1 MIRRS
6 IAGLILGPSLL
17 IGSLAW
23 SGFLALRTVFD
34 ADRSRD
40 VAEELLDNDEV
51 RSQLTDNLGSAIE
64 AALPAEVPL
73 SNEQVEQVAAEVL
86 DDPAV
91 EELILT
97 AFSSAHGAFLGEGN
111 VPQTLDLTAA
121 ADALRTAVM
130 RVAPAFESSIPDAP
144 TLRVA
149 LPTDRI
155 PDAGPIRGFLQTA
168 VPIMAVVAIAGGLLA
183 LLATSDR
190 ASVLTKAGIWAL
202 STTIFYLLLGLGV
215 PWLLRQYAPDQ
226 AEVLAALVT
235 ALLRTTLIPSLVLGV
250 FGAGLIAAAI
260 MWPDTKKQQ
269 REPERPEAPRPARAA
284 AAPRGPA
291 WPGPVP
297 QPLVY
302 PEPDWS
308 EVSGARPQS
317 SPTPTGADPTIV
329 KPAATA
335 PTGPDPLV
343 APESPASRPAPVPER
358 PAVRADPAPARSD
371 LPPPLPTVSSV
382 SQRRQPSPSDSD
394 GPAEAADESRRI
406 PDPSRGSSSRLP
418 TKEQDDRPSKWRPPR
433 WVEGHGWVMDPDD
446 PKPPPPNASWV
457 EGIGHV
463 VPGPPPPKT

>member
-23 SGFLALRTVFD
+23 SGSLALRTVFD
-34 ADRSRD
+34 ADQSRD

-51 RSQLTDNLGSAIE
+51 RSQLTENLGAAIE

-73 SNEQVEQVAAEVL
+73 SSEQIDQVAAEVL

-91 EELILT
+91 EELIIT
-97 AFSSAHGAFLGEGN
+97 AFSSAHAAFLGEGN

-121 ADALRTAVM
+121 AEALRTAVV
-130 RVAPAFESSIPDAP
+130 RVAPAYESSIPAAP
-144 TLRVA
+144 TLRVT

-155 PDAGPIRGFLQTA
+155 PNAGPIRGFLQTG

-202 STTIFYLLLGLGV
+202 SITVFYLQLGLGV
-215 PWLLRQYAPDQ
+215 PWLLRRYAPDQ
-226 AEVLAALVT
+226 AEVLAAFVT
-235 ALLRTTLIPSLVLGV
+235 ALMRTTLIPSLVLAL
-250 FGAGLIAAAI
+250 FGAGLMAAAI
-260 MWPDTKKQQ
+260 MWPNAKKQQ
-269 REPERPEAPRPARAA
+269 HEPERPKAPLPARAA

-302 PEPDWS
+302 PEPDWRK
-308 EVSGARPQS
+308 VSGSRPQS
-317 SPTPTGADPTIV
+317 SPPSIGADPTVV
-329 KPAATA
+329 KPVTTA
-335 PTGPDPLV
+335 PTRPDPLV
-343 APESPASRPAPVPER
+343 APASPASRPAPVSGSPASRPAPVPEGA
-358 PAVRADPAPARSD
+358 AVRPGQERQPARPGPAPARSD

-382 SQRRQPSPSDSD
+382 SQPRQPSPSDSD
-394 GPAEAADESRRI
+394 GQAGSADEPRRI

-433 WVEGHGWVMDPDD
+433 WVEGHG
-446 PKPPPPNASWV
+446 
-457 EGIGHV
+457 
-463 VPGPPPPKT
+463 

>member
-73 SNEQVEQVAAEVL
+73 SSEQVEQVAAEVL

-121 ADALRTAVM
+121 AEALRTAVV
-130 RVAPAFESSIPDAP
+130 RVAPAFESSIPAAP

-155 PDAGPIRGFLQTA
+155 PNAGPIRGFLQTA

-183 LLATSDR
+183 LLATSHR

-235 ALLRTTLIPSLVLGV
+235 ALLRTTLIPSLVLAL
-250 FGAGLIAAAI
+250 FGTGLIAAAI
-260 MWPDTKKQQ
+260 MWPDTKKKQQ
-269 REPERPEAPRPARAA
+269 HEPERPKAPRPARAG

-297 QPLVY
+297 RPLVY

-308 EVSGARPQS
+308 KVSGSRPQS
-317 SPTPTGADPTIV
+317 SPPSSGADP
-329 KPAATA
+329 
-335 PTGPDPLV
+335 D
-343 APESPASRPAPVPER
+343 
-358 PAVRADPAPARSD
+358 
-371 LPPPLPTVSSV
+371 
-382 SQRRQPSPSDSD
+382 RRQAGYHSS
-394 GPAEAADESRRI
+394 
-406 PDPSRGSSSRLP
+406 DPSRAAR
-418 TKEQDDRPSKWRPPR
+418 RPRESCVSPCP
-433 WVEGHGWVMDPDD
+433 
-446 PKPPPPNASWV
+446 
-457 EGIGHV
+457 
-463 VPGPPPPKT
+463 